1 MFVDVGMNVTATLD
15 KRSVNLGSD
24 NAGIGVGAE
33 DRSSISKSVKGSF
46 HQADDGFKYRGVQC
60 MAVGL
65 ASLSKHTF
73 DSVFSRETKRSG

>member
-24 NAGIGVGAE
+24 NAGIGVGVE

-46 HQADDGFKYRGVQC
+46 HQADDGFKYGVQC

-73 DSVFSRETKRSG
+73 DSGFSRETKRSG